1 MMPGWLLLLVALA
14 YVGLLFTVA
23 WLGERHPGL
32 AQGPR
37 LRPAVYA
44 LALAVYCSS
53 WTFYGAVGTA
63 ARAGLGFLPIY
74 LGPILLLL
82 FGWRMLERL
91 VLDPASTASCR
102 SPTSC
107 RRAMAAR
114 ADWRPWSR

>member
-1 MMPGWLLLLVALA
+1 MHIEADALGRDGLETRRKAGFFFSLHSTLRNQGHAHAMMPGWLLLLVALA

-53 WTFYGAVGTA
+53 WTFYGTPPCICGISP
-63 ARAGLGFLPIY
+63 GLP
-74 LGPILLLL
+74 
-82 FGWRMLERL
+82 
-91 VLDPASTASCR
+91 C
-102 SPTSC
+102 
-107 RRAMAAR
+107 
-114 ADWRPWSR
+114 

>member
-53 WTFYGAVGTA
+53 WTF
-63 ARAGLGFLPIY
+63 
-74 LGPILLLL
+74 
-82 FGWRMLERL
+82 
-91 VLDPASTASCR
+91 
-102 SPTSC
+102 
-107 RRAMAAR
+107 
-114 ADWRPWSR
+114 